1 MAVIQ
6 CPSCRKKISDKAKS
20 CSHCDIDLLNL
31 NEEQLVANK
40 QVDKIQKSQRVMTWS
55 FIGMLLFCG
64 GFLFYYGKNVEPGT
78 LPYYLSVGAT
88 IIGFFIYIVT
98 RVQLVLLKRS
108 SK

>member
-6 CPSCRKKISDKAKS
+6 CPNCRKKISDKAKT
-20 CSHCDIDLLNL
+20 CSHCDIDLINL

-40 QVDKIQKSQRVMTWS
+40 QVTKIQKSQRVMTWS

-64 GFLFYYGKNVEPGT
+64 GFLFYYAKNVEPGT
-78 LPYYLSVGAT
+78 LSYYLSLGAT
-88 IIGFFIYIVT
+88 ISGFFIYIVT